1 MLRCLTIDSV
11 VARPGV
17 DGPHPVQF
25 RPLCSFC
32 SAAGTRQGFTAPF
45 QSISFIDWDILTVGR
60 KSASVSHIL
69 NTPSW
74 RTDICA
80 PGLIR
85 LIGRNPFQKI
95 GIDLMV
101 GIREAGAGLR
111 INRLQP
117 HQPHQMADPL
127 RIDRISPRPQ
137 PRRHLRHPVKRRFRK
152 LLIDPVHKHQV
163 VGVIPLRFVI
173 HRRAGEPQEFTLPED
188 RNHRIGQ
195 FHKRLLCL
203 YWSN

>member
-45 QSISFIDWDILTVGR
+45 QSISFIDWDILNVGR
-60 KSASVSHIL
+60 KSAGVSFIL

-74 RTDICA
+74 RTDVA
-80 PGLIR
+80 GPGLIR
-85 LIGRNPFQKI
+85 MIDRNPFQKI

-101 GIREAGAGLR
+101 EARETGPRLR

-117 HQPHQMADPL
+117 HSPHQTANPL
-127 RIDRISPRPQ
+127 RIDRISPCPQ
-137 PRRHLRHPVKRRFRK
+137 PRRHLRHPVKRRLRK
-152 LLIDPVHKHQV
+152 LFIDPVHQHQV
-163 VGVIPLRFVI
+163 VGIIPLRLVI
-173 HRRAGEPQEFTLPED
+173 HRRTGEAQEFTLPRD

-195 FHKRLLCL
+195 FHKRLLFR